1 MPIEKGAT
9 VRQNVPVIEG
19 QVSQRRFC
27 EEGGCIEY
35 LITYTDADGN
45 AAERWFLETQLT
57 EVQP

>member
-19 QVSQRRFC
+19 QVMQRRFS
-27 EEGGCIEY
+27 EDAGCMEY
-35 LITYTDADGN
+35 LVSYTTADGD
-45 AAERWFLETQLT
+45 AAERWFLETQLS